1 VHPRR
6 AWRLLAS
13 LYSTQFLGLMF
24 FVVTMAAILRDRGA
38 SLDTIGLVYLLGM
51 VWPLKALWAPLIDRY
66 AIGRRGHYRGWL
78 LFTQGGMVLCLALIG
93 LLDLQ
98 ADFALIYLLC
108 LATSLLSA
116 TQDIA
121 VDGLACRLLT
131 AADRGFGNGLQIGG
145 GLVGNLVGGGAM
157 LMLYPTFGWTGCCLT
172 LAALTALSWLQ
183 LLRYRE
189 PAWPRPARPAGYSRL
204 IGFWRAPGRLCLL
217 LLLLIYPAG
226 SALAYSIVMPSLIDA
241 GWGLESVGLVVNV
254 LGSLAGVAGALAYG
268 RLLRRYSRRRAM
280 VVAALLQLLGICGLA
295 LPAMGWASAAM
306 AGAAVVAY
314 FLLYNPAAT
323 VLATLMMDQSSAA
336 SPSTDYTLQVSLS
349 QCFVM
354 LLTSAG
360 AMLAA
365 RIGYGG
371 VVAAAVVL
379 ALLAAAASLRWTP
392 RSAA

>member
-1 VHPRR
+1 VQPLR

-24 FVVTMAAILRDRGA
+24 FVVAMAAILRERGA

-51 VWPLKALWAPLIDRY
+51 VWPLKALWAPWIDRY

-93 LLDLQ
+93 VLDLQ
-98 ADFALIYLLC
+98 ADFTSIYLLC

-131 AADRGFGNGLQIGG
+131 PADRGFGNGLQIGG

-157 LMLYPTFGWTGCCLT
+157 LMLYPTIGWMGCCLA
-172 LAALTALSWLQ
+172 LAALTSVSWLQ
-183 LLRYRE
+183 LLRYQE
-189 PAWPRPARPAGYSRL
+189 PAWPRPAQPGGYSRL
-204 IGFWRAPGRLCLL
+204 IGFWRGPGRMRLL

-226 SALAYSIVMPSLIDA
+226 SALAYSIVMPALVDA
-241 GWGLESVGLVVNV
+241 GWTLESIGLIVNV
-254 LGSLAGVAGALAYG
+254 LGSLAGLAAALAYG

-280 VVAALLQLLGICGLA
+280 VAAALLQWLGIAGLA
-295 LPAMGWASAAM
+295 LPAMGWGGSVV

-323 VLATLMMDQSSAA
+323 VLATLMMDQSSQA
-336 SPSTDYTLQVSLS
+336 SPATDYTLQVSLS

-354 LLTSAG
+354 VLTSAG
-360 AMLAA
+360 AMLAG

-371 VVAAAVVL
+371 VIGVAVIL
-379 ALLAAAASLRWTP
+379 ALLAAIASLRWTP
-392 RSAA
+392 RAAA

>member
-1 VHPRR
+1 
-6 AWRLLAS
+6 
-13 LYSTQFLGLMF
+13 
-24 FVVTMAAILRDRGA
+24 
-38 SLDTIGLVYLLGM
+38 
-51 VWPLKALWAPLIDRY
+51 
-66 AIGRRGHYRGWL
+66 
-78 LFTQGGMVLCLALIG
+78 
-93 LLDLQ
+93 
-98 ADFALIYLLC
+98 
-108 LATSLLSA
+108 
-116 TQDIA
+116 
-121 VDGLACRLLT
+121 
-131 AADRGFGNGLQIGG
+131 
-145 GLVGNLVGGGAM
+145 
-157 LMLYPTFGWTGCCLT
+157 
-172 LAALTALSWLQ
+172 
-183 LLRYRE
+183 
-189 PAWPRPARPAGYSRL
+189 PRPARPAGYSRL
-204 IGFWRAPGRLCLL
+204 IGFWRAPGRLRLL

-254 LGSLAGVAGALAYG
+254 LGSLAGVAGALVYG